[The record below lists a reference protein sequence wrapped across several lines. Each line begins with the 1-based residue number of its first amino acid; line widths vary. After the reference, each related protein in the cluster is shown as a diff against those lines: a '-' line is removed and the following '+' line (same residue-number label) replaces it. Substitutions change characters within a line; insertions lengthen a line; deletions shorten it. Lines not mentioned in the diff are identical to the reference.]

1 MKHMK
6 NSTTPKPP
14 DHLSREAKGWWR
26 KINAE
31 WELGADALL
40 ILRSALESFDRCDQA
55 RKLLDKEGLVIL
67 DRFEQQKAHPAATI
81 ERDSR
86 LQMVRCW
93 RALNLDVEPPRS
105 GPGRP
110 PGR

>member
-1 MKHMK
+1 MK
-6 NSTTPKPP
+6 NSTQKPP
-14 DHLSREAKGWWR
+14 DHLSREAKSWWR
-26 KINAE
+26 RINSE

-40 ILRSALESFDRCDQA
+40 LLRGALESFDRTEEA
-55 RKLLDKEGLVIL
+55 RKLLDKDGLMVL
-67 DRFEQQKAHPAATI
+67 DRFQQRKAHPAASI

-105 GPGRP
+105 GSGRP

>member
-1 MKHMK
+1 MK
-6 NSTTPKPP
+6 NSTPKAPE
-14 DHLSREAKGWWR
+14 HLTREAKALWR
-26 KINAE
+26 KLLAE
-31 WELGADALL
+31 WDLGDDALL
-40 ILRSALESFDRCDQA
+40 LLRAALESFDRCEQA
-55 RKLLDKEGLVIL
+55 RKLLETEGLVVL
-67 DRFEQQKAHPAATI
+67 DRFQQQKAHPAASI

>member
-1 MKHMK
+1 MK
-6 NSTTPKPP
+6 NSTPKPP
-14 DHLSREAKGWWR
+14 DHLSREAKNWWR
-26 KINAE
+26 KINGE

-40 ILRSALESFDRCDQA
+40 LLRGSLESFDRCEQA
-55 RKLLDKEGLVIL
+55 RKLLDKDGLVVL
-67 DRFEQQKAHPAATI
+67 DRFGQQKAHPAASI

-93 RALNLDVEPPRS
+93 RALNLDVEPLRP

-110 PGR
+110 SGRR